1 MRVVR
6 DASHGDESRIVVR
19 AIPIVRP
26 LPDVAG
32 HVIEAV
38 AVRRIVCDRA
48 DANET
53 VFPIVRGLYRMRDF
67 GRQPNLKQLV
77 KLTAVKLTTKPETSD
92 WTVRFH
98 SDISVSRWIGC
109 ADSSC
114 HHLHRCIHRGT
125 SVTDTPIR
133 LLKFRTQTY
142 EPEDRVRYRRSSIAS
157 PICGMFDTN
166 STSKVLK
173 ASPWA
178 SQLLLVTVSTPCWP
192 KRISTLRRNVRPLR
206 SRNKPLSPAHES
218 RLSLKQGAAPLQVA
232 IDA

>member
-1 MRVVR
+1 LRVVR
-6 DASHGDESRIVVR
+6 DASERDESRIVVR

-53 VFPIVRGLYRMRDF
+53 VFPFVRGLYRMRDF

-77 KLTAVKLTTKPETSD
+77 KLTAVKLTTKHETSD

-98 SDISVSRWIGC
+98 SDISVSRWIGGAYCC

-114 HHLHRCIHRGT
+114 HHPASLH
-125 SVTDTPIR
+125 TPRHIR
-133 LLKFRTQTY
+133 
-142 EPEDRVRYRRSSIAS
+142 
-157 PICGMFDTN
+157 N
-166 STSKVLK
+166 
-173 ASPWA
+173 
-178 SQLLLVTVSTPCWP
+178 
-192 KRISTLRRNVRPLR
+192 
-206 SRNKPLSPAHES
+206 
-218 RLSLKQGAAPLQVA
+218 
-232 IDA
+232 